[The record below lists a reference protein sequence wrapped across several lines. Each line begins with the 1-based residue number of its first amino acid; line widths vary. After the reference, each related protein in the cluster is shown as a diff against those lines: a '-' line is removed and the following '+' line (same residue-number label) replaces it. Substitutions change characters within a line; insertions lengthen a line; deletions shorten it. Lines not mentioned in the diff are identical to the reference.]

1 VKAQIAV
8 TLAGMTADV
17 GETIAVPVDLSNVE
31 STSDFT
37 SFQFKVVSSSA
48 NLTFTGIDVAGTL
61 TDDSNWTTQADV
73 TSHLVA
79 GFTGYASNSSG
90 TLLNLMFRL
99 DGAEDG
105 ITVELQDFKLS
116 WWTLSLNS
124 NPIIPSTM
132 FNISTDA
139 EDETT
144 LPEEFVLRGNYP
156 NPFNPTT
163 NIQFDLPQ
171 AADVEVS
178 VMDIL
183 GREMISLPSQTMSAG
198 AGQTV
203 SIDGE
208 RLASG
213 IYIYRVIARSA
224 NDMHVASG
232 TMTLIK

>member
-1 VKAQIAV
+1 V
-8 TLAGMTADV
+8 
-17 GETIAVPVDLSNVE
+17 ET
-31 STSDFT
+31 TSEFT
-37 SFQFKVVSSSA
+37 SFQFKVVSSSP
-48 NLTFTGIDVAGTL
+48 NLVFTGIDVTGTL
-61 TDDSNWTTQADV
+61 TDNSDWSTAASTTSNV
-73 TSHLVA
+73 V
-79 GFTGYASNSSG
+79 GGYSGAAIGTSG

-116 WWTLSLNS
+116 WWTTTLTS
-124 NPIIPSTM
+124 NPVVPATM

-144 LPEEFVLRGNYP
+144 LPDQFVLRGNYP
-156 NPFNPTT
+156 NPFNPST

-171 AADVEVS
+171 AADVQVS

-198 AGQTV
+198 SGQTIA
-203 SIDGE
+203 IDGAD
-208 RLASG
+208 LASG

-224 NDMHVASG
+224 NDTRVASG
-232 TMTLIK
+232 TMTLLK